1 MNRPPGHVRVIAGSL
16 RGSKLPVAD
25 SPGLRPT
32 GDRARETLFN
42 WLQGQVEGRQVL
54 DAFAGS
60 GALGFEA
67 ASRGAAGVLLL
78 ERDARLAA
86 SLRESAERLHA
97 STIRVECADALS
109 WLAGPAQPRFGLA
122 FLDPP
127 FEAGLHAAAAR
138 ALQPWLTPRA
148 WVYVELAK
156 AAEFLP
162 PEGWTLQRESATRE
176 ARHLLFRAE
185 SAPGAGTLASTLPG
199 PGTPTA

>member
-25 SPGLRPT
+25 LPGLRPT

-42 WLQGQVEGRQVL
+42 WLQHEIAGRQVL

-86 SLRESAERLHA
+86 SLRETATRLHA
-97 STIRVECADALS
+97 DAIRVECADALG
-109 WLAGPAQPRFGLA
+109 WLGREPQARFDVA

-127 FEAGLHAAAAR
+127 FDAKLHAAAAL
-138 ALQPWLTPRA
+138 ALGPWLAPRA

-156 AAEFLP
+156 AAEFAP
-162 PEGWTLQRESATRE
+162 PEGWALHRESATRD

-185 SAPGAGTLASTLPG
+185 SGSGAGTLDGSIPG
-199 PGTPTA
+199 PGSLSA